1 MLDNMNFYKFLHKQI
16 LILIILDLTTGPGY
30 IYIGLIHGTILLE
43 MLWFITMF
51 IVSLWGY
58 KLYRNYADKNLN
70 LNEKEQWLQRVKIF
84 LYISFSLW
92 TVIFLIYTSRSE
104 VELHYIA
111 IATQIGGSVVAA
123 TILASQK
130 KLAIITIISMMT
142 PLIIYFIVIDEF
154 FTYLLSFF
162 AVVLSLVLLH
172 ASRNTYENL
181 VKSQYQAY
189 HDYLTSLGNRRF
201 FIELLEDTL
210 KHEKHFTYLLIIDLD
225 HFKTINDTLG
235 HDVGD
240 ALLREVASRMIK
252 VSNEYNNKVS
262 RLGGDEFSILSNS
275 YDTKEKC
282 IEDGIHFAKTI
293 LELIKKRY
301 LIDKHDLYM
310 SASIGV
316 SIINNKD
323 ISATQFIKEADIAM
337 YEVKSSGRDGIVLF
351 NEELSNRVKEK
362 LEIER
367 LLYFSLEHN
376 EISLKFQPQIHHK
389 TDTVSCEVLARWE
402 NKNLGPISPEL
413 FIPIAEQTGF
423 IIELGYFILE
433 NALLTL
439 KSWNEKGIELDQMS
453 INISMRQMFHDS
465 FIEDVEELL
474 HRYLNDKLRSKIV
487 FEITETSAAE
497 DIQKLIKVMNIL
509 KEFGIRFS
517 MDDFGTGYSSLSYLS
532 QIPVSELKI
541 DKSFISEL
549 SVTDGTIVRT
559 ILDVARNMNIKTVA
573 EGVEKI
579 AEKEFLIKN
588 NCDTLQGYYYS
599 KPLDKSDFEEYV
611 LNSSYKV

>member
-1 MLDNMNFYKFLHKQI
+1 MLDNMNFYKFLHKQV
-16 LILIILDLTTGPGY
+16 LILVLLDITTGPGY
-30 IYIGLIHGTILLE
+30 IYIGLLHGTILLE
-43 MLWFITMF
+43 SLWFMTMF
-51 IVSLWGY
+51 SVSLWGY
-58 KLYRNYADKNLN
+58 KLYRDYADINLN
-70 LNEKEQWLQRVKIF
+70 LKEKEKWLQKVKIF

-92 TVIFLIYTSRSE
+92 TVIFLIYTSRSDI
-104 VELHYIA
+104 ELHYIA

-130 KLAIITIISMMT
+130 KLAIITVISMMA
-142 PLIIYFIVIDEF
+142 PLIIYFLIIDEF

-210 KHEKHFTYLLIIDLD
+210 KHEKKYTYLLIIDLD

-235 HDVGD
+235 HDIGD

-252 VSNEYNNKVS
+252 ISSKYNNKVS
-262 RLGGDEFSILSNS
+262 RLGGDEFSILSDS
-275 YDTKEKC
+275 YDTKDKC

-293 LELIKKRY
+293 LEVIKKRY
-301 LIDKHDLYM
+301 LIEKHDLYM

-316 SIINNKD
+316 SIINNKN

-337 YEVKSSGRDGIVLF
+337 YEVKASGRDGIVLF
-351 NEELSNRVKEK
+351 NEELSNRVEEK

-367 LLYFSLEHN
+367 LLYFSLDHN
-376 EISLKFQPQIHHK
+376 EISLKFQPQIHHQ
-389 TDTVSCEVLARWE
+389 TNTVSCEVLVRWE
-402 NKNLGPISPEL
+402 NKKLGQISPEL

-433 NALLTL
+433 NALISLTEL
-439 KSWNEKGIELDQMS
+439 DEKGIEIDQMS
-453 INISMRQMFHDS
+453 INISMRQMFHDT
-465 FIEDVEELL
+465 FIEDVEGLL
-474 HRYLNDKLRSKIV
+474 HKHLNDKLRSKIV

-497 DIQKLIKVMNIL
+497 DIQKLIKVMNVL

-532 QIPVSELKI
+532 QIPISELKI

-549 SVTDGTIVRT
+549 SVTDGTIVKT
-559 ILDVARNMNIKTVA
+559 VLDVAKNMNIKTVA
-573 EGVEKI
+573 EGVEELS
-579 AEKEFLIKN
+579 EKEFLIKN

-611 LNSSYKV
+611 LNSSHKV

>member
-16 LILIILDLTTGPGY
+16 LILVLLNIATGPGY

-43 MLWFITMF
+43 SLWFMSMF
-51 IVSLWGY
+51 FVSLWGY
-58 KLYRNYADKNLN
+58 KLYKDYSNKTLN
-70 LNEKEQWLQRVKIF
+70 LKENEKWLQHVKIF
-84 LYISFSLW
+84 LYASFSLW
-92 TVIFLIYTSRSE
+92 TVIFLIYTSRNE
-104 VELHYIA
+104 IELHYIA
-111 IATQIGGSVVAA
+111 IATQVGAAVVAA

-130 KLAIITIISMMT
+130 KLVIITVISMMF
-142 PLIIYFIVIDEF
+142 PLVIYFLVIDEF
-154 FTYLLSFF
+154 YTYLLSFF
-162 AVVLSLVLLH
+162 TIVLSFVLLH
-172 ASRNTYENL
+172 ASKNTYENL

-201 FIELLEDTL
+201 FIELLEDTF
-210 KHEKHFTYLLIIDLD
+210 KQEKRYTYLLIIDLD

-240 ALLREVASRMIK
+240 ALLREVANRMIII
-252 VSNEYNNKVS
+252 SNEFNNKVS
-262 RLGGDEFSILSNS
+262 RLGGDEFSILSGS
-275 YDTKEKC
+275 YDNKDKC
-282 IEDGIHFAKTI
+282 IEDGIHFAKNI
-293 LELIKKRY
+293 LEVIKKRY
-301 LIDKHDLYM
+301 LIEHHDLYM

-351 NEELSNRVKEK
+351 NEELSNRVEEK

-367 LLYFSLEHN
+367 LLYFSLDHN
-376 EISLKFQPQIHHK
+376 EISLKYQPQIHHK

-402 NKNLGPISPEL
+402 NSKLGQISPEL

-433 NALLTL
+433 SAIQTL
-439 KSWNEKGIELDQMS
+439 KNWDEKGIKIEQMS

-474 HRYLNDKLRSKIV
+474 NRHLNDKLRSKIV

-497 DIQKLIKVMNIL
+497 DIQKLIKVMNVL

-532 QIPVSELKI
+532 KIPLCELKI

-549 SVTDGTIVRT
+549 SITDGTIVKT
-559 ILDVARNMNIKTVA
+559 VLNVAKNMNIKTVA
-573 EGVEKI
+573 EGVEKLS
-579 AEKEFLIKN
+579 EKEFLIKN
-588 NCDTLQGYYYS
+588 DCDILQGYYYS
-599 KPLDKSDFEEYV
+599 QPLNKNDFEEYI
-611 LNSSYKV
+611 LNY

>member
-1 MLDNMNFYKFLHKQI
+1 MLDNMNFYKFLHKQV
-16 LILIILDLTTGPGY
+16 LILVLLDITTGPGY
-30 IYIGLIHGTILLE
+30 IYIGLLHGTILLE
-43 MLWFITMF
+43 SLWFMTMF
-51 IVSLWGY
+51 VVSLWGY
-58 KLYRNYADKNLN
+58 KLYRDYADRNLN
-70 LNEKEQWLQRVKIF
+70 LKEKEKWLQKVKIF

-92 TVIFLIYTSRSE
+92 TVIFLIYTSRSDI
-104 VELHYIA
+104 ELHYIA

-130 KLAIITIISMMT
+130 KLAIITVISMMT
-142 PLIIYFIVIDEF
+142 PLIIYFLIIDEF

-210 KHEKHFTYLLIIDLD
+210 KHEKKYTYLLIIDLD

-235 HDVGD
+235 HDIGD

-252 VSNEYNNKVS
+252 ISSKYNNKVS
-262 RLGGDEFSILSNS
+262 RLGGDEFSILSDS

-293 LELIKKRY
+293 LEVIKKRY
-301 LIDKHDLYM
+301 LIEKHDLYM

-316 SIINNKD
+316 SIINNKN

-337 YEVKSSGRDGIVLF
+337 YEVKASGRDGIVLF
-351 NEELSNRVKEK
+351 NEELSNRVEEK

-367 LLYFSLEHN
+367 LLYFSLDHN
-376 EISLKFQPQIHHK
+376 EISLKFQPQIHHQ
-389 TDTVSCEVLARWE
+389 TNTVSCEVLVRWE
-402 NKNLGPISPEL
+402 NKKLGQISPEL

-433 NALLTL
+433 NALISL
-439 KSWNEKGIELDQMS
+439 KEWDEKNIEIDQMS
-453 INISMRQMFHDS
+453 INISMRQMFHDT

-474 HRYLNDKLRSKIV
+474 HKYLNDKLRSKIV

-497 DIQKLIKVMNIL
+497 DIQKLIKVMNVL

-532 QIPVSELKI
+532 QIPISELKI

-549 SVTDGTIVRT
+549 SITDGTIVKT
-559 ILDVARNMNIKTVA
+559 VLDVAKNMNIKTVA
-573 EGVEKI
+573 EGVEELS
-579 AEKEFLIKN
+579 EKEFLIKN

-599 KPLDKSDFEEYV
+599 KPLDKNDFEEYV
-611 LNSSYKV
+611 LNSSHEV

>member
-16 LILIILDLTTGPGY
+16 LILVLLNIATGPGY

-43 MLWFITMF
+43 FLWFMSMF
-51 IVSLWGY
+51 FVSLWGY
-58 KLYRNYADKNLN
+58 KLYKYYSNKSLN
-70 LNEKEQWLQRVKIF
+70 LEEKEKWLQHVKIF

-104 VELHYIA
+104 IELHYIA
-111 IATQIGGSVVAA
+111 IATQVGAAVVAA

-130 KLAIITIISMMT
+130 KLVIITVISMMF
-142 PLIIYFIVIDEF
+142 PLVIYFLIIDEF
-154 FTYLLSFF
+154 FTYLLAFF
-162 AVVLSLVLLH
+162 TIVLSFVLLH

-201 FIELLEDTL
+201 FIELLEDTF
-210 KHEKHFTYLLIIDLD
+210 KHEKSYTYLLIIDLD

-240 ALLREVASRMIK
+240 ALLREVATRMLIL
-252 VSNEYNNKVS
+252 SNEFNNKVS
-262 RLGGDEFSILSNS
+262 RLGGDEFSILSDS
-275 YDTKEKC
+275 YDSKDKC
-282 IEDGIHFAKTI
+282 IEDGIHFAKNI
-293 LELIKKRY
+293 LEVIKKRY
-301 LIDKHDLYM
+301 LIEHHDLYM

-337 YEVKSSGRDGIVLF
+337 YEVKSSGRDGIILF
-351 NEELSNRVKEK
+351 NEELSNRVEEK

-367 LLYFSLEHN
+367 LLYFSLDYN
-376 EISLKFQPQIHHK
+376 EISLKYQPQVHHR
-389 TDTVSCEVLARWE
+389 TDTISCEVLVRWE
-402 NKNLGPISPEL
+402 NSKLGQISPEL

-433 NALLTL
+433 NALQTL
-439 KSWNEKGIELDQMS
+439 KNWDEKGIKIEQMA
-453 INISMRQMFHDS
+453 INISMRQMFHDT

-474 HRYLNDKLRSKIV
+474 SRYLNNRLRSKLV

-497 DIQKLIKVMNIL
+497 DIQKLIKVMNVL
-509 KEFGIRFS
+509 KELGIRFS

-532 QIPVSELKI
+532 QIPVCELKI

-549 SVTDGTIVRT
+549 SVTDGTIVKT
-559 ILDVARNMNIKTVA
+559 VLDVAKNMNIKTVA

-579 AEKEFLIKN
+579 SEKEFLIKN
-588 NCDTLQGYYYS
+588 DCDTLQGYYYS
-599 KPLDKSDFEEYV
+599 EPLNKNDFEEYV
-611 LNSSYKV
+611 LNF